1 MMSPAQDA
9 PNGISKTTTNA
20 PSNRRIIGQGGPQ
33 LPAMSACRGRPQRCT
48 HMHEHSNVVKFAHL
62 WAATFLD
69 GSAYYPIFILKLKSQ
84 PELSRMYLS
93 MNWNIQFLQQ
103 TKRNSLFCPTHVC
116 PQHMTPLARL
126 LRHTVYTVAGRQ
138 KVVSMYMEQ
147 NLLSLSFHIP
157 QGLQTRIFTAITRCY
172 KLNED
177 LRNGSSPQ
185 GSHMMCLHR

>member
-20 PSNRRIIGQGGPQ
+20 PSNRRIIGYGGPQ

-103 TKRNSLFCPTHVC
+103 TKRNSLFCPTRVPTAHDSIS
-116 PQHMTPLARL
+116 TPTEAYGL
-126 LRHTVYTVAGRQ
+126 YSGRQ
-138 KVVSMYMEQ
+138 TEGREHVYGTESPKPFLPYPPRPANQDLYCNNKM
-147 NLLSLSFHIP
+147 
-157 QGLQTRIFTAITRCY
+157 LQI
-172 KLNED
+172 E
-177 LRNGSSPQ
+177 
-185 GSHMMCLHR
+185 